1 MCKRYLGLAVA
12 ASVILA
18 SAAGCGGGDPLQR
31 QAVSGTVTFK
41 GQPLDK
47 GTIQFLP
54 ADPQAKGSP
63 GGATITNG
71 QFSLPAAQGLAPGKY
86 RVQISSPV
94 GGAEPGPEEAPG
106 ESSKLA
112 EERIPASWN
121 TESKHEITVE
131 KGGANKFDFKI
142 E

>member
-1 MCKRYLGLAVA
+1 MCKRCFGWTALVCLTIVAV
-12 ASVILA
+12 
-18 SAAGCGGGDPLQR
+18 AGCGGGDPLAR

-47 GTIQFLP
+47 GTITFLP
-54 ADPQAKGSP
+54 ADPQGKGM

-71 QFSLPAAQGLAPGKY
+71 QFSLPAAQGLPPGRY
-86 RVQISSPV
+86 RVQISSPT
-94 GGAEPGPEEAPG
+94 GGAEVTPGEAPG

-131 KGGANKFDFKI
+131 KGGANKFDFHI
-142 E
+142 D

>member
-1 MCKRYLGLAVA
+1 MCKRCFVWAAIAGLTV
-12 ASVILA
+12 VIV
-18 SAAGCGGGDPLQR
+18 AGCGGGDPLQR
-31 QAVSGTVTFK
+31 QAISGTVTFK

-47 GTIQFLP
+47 GTIEFLP
-54 ADPQAKGSP
+54 ADPQGKGM
-63 GGATITNG
+63 GGATIANG
-71 QFSLPAAQGLAPGKY
+71 QFSLPAAQGLLPGRY

-94 GGAEPGPEEAPG
+94 GGAEPGPDEAPG
-106 ESSKLA
+106 DSSKLA

>member
-1 MCKRYLGLAVA
+1 MYTRCLAWIAAVGLAV
-12 ASVILA
+12 LA
-18 SAAGCGGGDPLQR
+18 IAGCSGGDPLQR
-31 QAVSGTVTFK
+31 QAISGTVTFK

-47 GTIQFLP
+47 GTIKFLP
-54 ADPQAKGSP
+54 ADPQSKGAP
-63 GGATITNG
+63 GGAAITNG

-94 GGAEPGPEEAPG
+94 GGVEPGPDEAPG

-131 KGGANKFDFKI
+131 QGGANKFDFKI
-142 E
+142 D

>member
-1 MCKRYLGLAVA
+1 MYTRCLVWIAVGLAV
-12 ASVILA
+12 LA
-18 SAAGCGGGDPLQR
+18 LAGCGGGDALQR

-47 GTIQFLP
+47 GTITFLP
-54 ADPQAKGSP
+54 ADPQAKASP
-63 GGATITNG
+63 GGATIANG
-71 QFSLPAAQGLAPGKY
+71 QFSLPAAQGLAPSKY

-94 GGAEPGPEEAPG
+94 GGVEPGAGEAPG
-106 ESSKLA
+106 ESEKLA

>member
-1 MCKRYLGLAVA
+1 MAAAVCFVLAG
-12 ASVILA
+12 
-18 SAAGCGGGDPLQR
+18 AAGCGGGDPLQR

-47 GTIQFLP
+47 GTITFLP
-54 ADPQAKGSP
+54 ADSQSKAQP

-94 GGAEPGPEEAPG
+94 GGAEAKPDEAPG
-106 ESSKLA
+106 DSSKLA

-142 E
+142 D

>member
-1 MCKRYLGLAVA
+1 MCKRCLGLAA
-12 ASVILA
+12 AACFILA

-47 GTIQFLP
+47 GTITFLP
-54 ADPQAKGSP
+54 ADSQSKAQP
-63 GGATITNG
+63 GGATVANG

-94 GGAEPGPEEAPG
+94 GGEEPAAGEAPG
-106 ESSKLA
+106 DSSGSRGRTPQPVL
-112 EERIPASWN
+112 
-121 TESKHEITVE
+121 
-131 KGGANKFDFKI
+131 
-142 E
+142 